1 MHTKRLFVRLVFCF
15 VFFSFLWCP
24 LCLGAQTDIPEQ
36 NPPENF
42 YAYTLENGLELY
54 VQEDFSVPVVKTDY
68 TARAGTSYQ
77 EPETTGFYRLY
88 SRLFWQSGSGLD
100 TYKKAG
106 AGNFKAECTSLQ
118 ARYSF
123 TAAVQNFEETFRLF
137 AHSLKNPSFS
147 DNAVQTEFSALKK
160 ESSDWSRSPGGF
172 INTAVYNRVF
182 AAAPW
187 KKDSGV
193 YPALFTKMN
202 TEQIRA
208 KLSYIQKKRYVPNQS
223 ALFISGPV
231 KAEAVLE
238 TVQKELSDWERSY
251 SPPLFSREKSDPI
264 KKESEQ
270 KNFVLVSKDFS
281 KDLNQV
287 LIQYT
292 AQTVKFSPA
301 KKEDTDTAESIETPE
316 TFSAAA
322 WAAAFILQSKRETEN
337 IDISFT
343 ADGSDGR
350 LSIQTLF
357 AAGTNANQ
365 DNPVES
371 LNKLTAQIKEQVQ
384 NISAADL
391 EAAKKYAR
399 FLQQEA
405 FKGVHPFIDALSENW
420 AYGGI
425 EYFYEWPRAV
435 ENVSLQD
442 IQNVFV
448 LPRTFLIVHS
458 SQYKLYEKEF
468 AESGCELVKPE
479 KETLN
484 FPSGTAGSKTASG
497 NTADR
502 QGAKQA
508 TSFIPESET
517 ALENYGAF
525 TKQNIETLT
534 LSSGIPVSIQKLPNT
549 AWTVCVL
556 GIKGGE
562 LKHGYAKKGLGSIA
576 LLNLARTVEDELYYL
591 YEAQSLI
598 ALPDVKTSAGLFSS
612 TLSVSY
618 AVQDTEAVLGVLA
631 AAFKNTEP
639 LPAQADELYFAEA
652 YRRRTESASADAQL
666 KEAAL
671 ETFFGGTDAEPFFKI
686 TGDTPPAV
694 TYAEIRDACVSVYNP
709 DSLNLIFCGNTEADI
724 KELAERYFGKE
735 SAFYTEALSSTENA
749 DNNSPETPVPAFSQ
763 GERLVRL
770 HRLFFTD
777 IPAELAG
784 NRPAK
789 LIPTTDFA
797 DPAQLYLK
805 SPPPDSREEVL
816 FAALLHEIA
825 YRMTTQFELASKN
838 EKNTQ
843 TAISSSPAA
852 AAPSRSESPAVSVSA
867 LGDIEGFPLASL
879 HFVKV
884 KSKKGIKKAFK
895 TVLTELAAE
904 LAGKTKKKKE
914 NPPASAVKTGGQPA
928 ASTDTSGASAAEA
941 AAAIKNR
948 YTQAVFFSFT
958 TMEQR
963 ALLMQRGAE
972 TASNAARYVDRL
984 LILNEADAEELA
996 AVLKTRM
1003 QNVPLF
1009 WLFSADTKD

>member
-1 MHTKRLFVRLVFCF
+1 MHTERHFIRIVLFL
-15 VFFSFLWCP
+15 FLWHP
-24 LCLGAQTDIPEQ
+24 LCLGAQTDLPEQ
-36 NPPENF
+36 SLPEGF

-68 TARAGTSYQ
+68 TARAGTSYR

-88 SRLFWQSGSGLD
+88 SRLFWYSGSGLD
-100 TYKKAG
+100 AYKKAG
-106 AGNFKAECTSLQ
+106 AGNFKAECTAHQ

-137 AHSLKNPSFS
+137 AHSLKNPSFP
-147 DNAVQTEFSALKK
+147 DEAVQTEFSALKK
-160 ESSDWSRSPGGF
+160 ESAAWSRSPGGF
-172 INTAVYNRVF
+172 INTAIYNRVF

-231 KAEAVLE
+231 KAKAMLK

-251 SPPLFSREKSDPI
+251 SPPLFNGEKAARI
-264 KKESEQ
+264 KEKNDQ
-270 KNFVLVSKDFS
+270 KNFVLVSNDFS

-292 AQTVKFSPA
+292 AQTVKTFPV
-301 KKEDTDTAESIETPE
+301 KKEDAAPAELVEMPE

-322 WAAAFILQSKRETEN
+322 GAAAFILQTKRETEN

-343 ADGSDGR
+343 EDGSDGR

-357 AAGTNANQ
+357 PAGIDAKK
-365 DNPVES
+365 DNPVEA
-371 LNKLTAQIKEQVQ
+371 LTGLTEKIKAQVQ
-384 NISAADL
+384 NITEADL

-399 FLQQEA
+399 LLQQEA

-425 EYFYEWPRAV
+425 EYFYEWPPAV
-435 ENVSLQD
+435 EHLSLQD
-442 IQNVFV
+442 VQNVFGS
-448 LPRTFLIVHS
+448 PWTFLIIHS
-458 SQYKLYEKEF
+458 SQYKLFEKELT
-468 AESGCELVKPE
+468 ESGSRLVKPE
-479 KETLN
+479 KEHLN
-484 FPSGTAGSKTASG
+484 IPAGRTAAG
-497 NTADR
+497 NTVE
-502 QGAKQA
+502 QNGANR
-508 TSFIPESET
+508 SSPFIPKAET

-525 TKQNIETLT
+525 IKQNIETLT
-534 LSSGIPVSIQKLPNT
+534 LSSGIPLNIQKLPNT

-562 LKHGYAKKGLGSIA
+562 LKHGYAKKGLESIA
-576 LLNLARTVEDELYYL
+576 LLNLARTVENELFAL
-591 YEAQSLI
+591 YEAQKLISL
-598 ALPDVKTSAGLFSS
+598 PEVNVSAGLFSS
-612 TLSVSY
+612 SLSVSY
-618 AVQDTEAVLGVLA
+618 AVQDTEAVLGILA
-631 AAFKNTEP
+631 AALKNAEIA
-639 LPAQADELYFAEA
+639 PAQADELYFAEA

-686 TGDTPPAV
+686 TGDTPPSV
-694 TYAEIRDACVSVYNP
+694 TYAEIRDACLSLYTP
-709 DSLNLIFCGNTEADI
+709 DSLSLIFCGNTESAI

-735 SAFYTEALSSTENA
+735 SAFYTKTLLSTKNA
-749 DNNSPETPVPAFSQ
+749 DNNPPAAPVPAFSQ

-770 HRLFFTD
+770 RRLFFTD

-816 FAALLHEIA
+816 FAALLPEIA
-825 YRMTTQFELASKN
+825 YRMTTQFEHTSKGEKDSESASV
-838 EKNTQ
+838 
-843 TAISSSPAA
+843 
-852 AAPSRSESPAVSVSA
+852 SPAVSVSA
-867 LGDIEGFPLASL
+867 VNDIEGFPLASL

-904 LAGKTKKKKE
+904 LAGKNKKKKE
-914 NPPASAVKTGGQPA
+914 NTPPPAE
-928 ASTDTSGASAAEA
+928 TDTSAAFA
-941 AAAIKNR
+941 AADAIKNR
-948 YTQAVFFSFT
+948 YTQVVFFSFT

-963 ALLMQRGAE
+963 ALLMQKGSE
-972 TASNAARYVDRL
+972 TASNPARYAERL